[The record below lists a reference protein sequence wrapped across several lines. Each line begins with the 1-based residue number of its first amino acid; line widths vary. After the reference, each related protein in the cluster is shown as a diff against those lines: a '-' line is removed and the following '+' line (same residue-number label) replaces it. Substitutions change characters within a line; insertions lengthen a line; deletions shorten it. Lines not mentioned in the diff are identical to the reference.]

1 MRKYAYCYRFRAIN
15 RISRVL
21 PHFPAISKE
30 LFKLV
35 GFAYVDDS
43 DLLQTGSDPIAM
55 LASMQEL
62 INGWSSLID
71 VTGGALSVE
80 KSGGT

>member
-1 MRKYAYCYRFRAIN
+1 MVEFYTAI
-15 RISRVL
+15 
-21 PHFPAISKE
+21 FKE

-35 GFAYVDDS
+35 GFAYVNDS
-43 DLLQTGSDPIAM
+43 DLLQTGLDPIAV

-62 INGWSSLID
+62 INSWGSLVN

-80 KSGGT
+80 KNLMVHD